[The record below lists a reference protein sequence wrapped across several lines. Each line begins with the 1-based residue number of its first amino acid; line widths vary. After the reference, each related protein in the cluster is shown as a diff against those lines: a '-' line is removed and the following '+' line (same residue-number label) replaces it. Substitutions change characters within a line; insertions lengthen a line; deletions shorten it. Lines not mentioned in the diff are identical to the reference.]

1 MAVGVTGNLELLPSL
16 SELYLFAFPSSP
28 NTAAAMQVTRI
39 SSFQSPDLDE
49 ALAVRR
55 TVFVLG
61 QNVPADLENDT
72 HDRTDAT
79 HYLARAADGTACG
92 AARWRV
98 TEKGVKLER
107 FAVLEAYRNQQ
118 VGAALL
124 AAVVRDV
131 RAAYPEATVYLNAQL
146 PAVRFYE
153 RHGFEKVGE
162 MFTEA
167 NIEHYTMQ
175 LKR

>member
-1 MAVGVTGNLELLPSL
+1 MIQVSRITSPQDPSL
-16 SELYLFAFPSSP
+16 
-28 NTAAAMQVTRI
+28 N
-39 SSFQSPDLDE
+39 D
-49 ALAVRR
+49 ALAIRH

-61 QNVPADLENDT
+61 QNVPAELENDF

-79 HYLARAADGTACG
+79 HYLARTAEGTPCG

-98 TEKGVKLER
+98 TELGVKLER

-124 AAVVRDV
+124 AAVVQDV
-131 RAAYPEATVYLNAQL
+131 RASHPEALVYLNAQL

-153 RHGFEKVGE
+153 RHGFERVGE
-162 MFTEA
+162 KFVEA
-167 NIEHYTMQ
+167 DIEHYKMKLT
-175 LKR
+175 